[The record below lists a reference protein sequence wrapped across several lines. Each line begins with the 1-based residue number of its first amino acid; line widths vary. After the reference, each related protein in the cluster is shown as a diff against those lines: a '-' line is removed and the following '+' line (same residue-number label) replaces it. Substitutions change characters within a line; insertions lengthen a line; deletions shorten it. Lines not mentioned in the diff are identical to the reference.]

1 MQTFLASFFQD
12 LRYAIRQLRHS
23 LGFALTAIATLAL
36 GIGVNIVVFSVLNSL
51 VLQPMNYPNSDQV
64 FQLQHPHEG
73 GFEALANSYP
83 DYQALRDRNTTFSN
97 LALYRFAHIGLQTS
111 NGPAPVWGD
120 EVSGNYFDMLGV
132 QPYLGR
138 LIQPADDISPGA
150 SAYVVLSYNCWRD
163 KFGSDKNIV
172 GRIIH
177 LNKIPYTVLG
187 VTQKGF
193 VGSERFFWPDVY
205 VPVMN
210 QAQIEGY
217 NWIHERGEQDTFLIG
232 RLKPGVT
239 PAMATGNLNAVAH
252 QLAIEYPQ
260 TESNLAFELVQPGF
274 LGNLLG
280 GPVKAFAFGVML
292 LAALVLLAACANL
305 GGLFAAR
312 TTDRAREL
320 AIRVAVGAA
329 RTRLVRQ
336 LLTEAIVLSAIGG
349 AVGCVAADSLLGT
362 LSSWHLAAGFPIQ
375 LMVAPDKLVYVFAF
389 IVSLAAGI
397 LFGAVPLRQIWKT
410 NPNQAIKGGVIMTP
424 AGGKWIFRDFLLAFQ
439 IAICCLLVT
448 TSLVALRGLDRTLHA
463 NFGFDPHGVTM
474 AVVDLQ
480 LANYSR
486 TSAEQLQKQV
496 ADEVSHLPGVTAVG
510 YASSTPLGIYTS
522 NTSVYAADAPEMSVK
537 NRKFMTPYFKVS
549 PGYIPAAGTRLLLGR
564 NFTPLDDAKAPKV
577 AIINQTFAVNLFGTE
592 NAVGKYMK
600 IFGNKTEIV
609 GVVENGKYT
618 TVSEEPTPAL
628 FVPIFQMGN
637 EQMCMLVRADRDP
650 SQVASAIHDVIRRLD
665 PNLPISSLGSWQ
677 DALAIMLLP
686 SRAAAT
692 ALALFG
698 ALGILLAV
706 TGIFGLASYTVSRRM
721 KELGIRVALGASR
734 GQVLRAALH
743 RPVILLGFGSLGG
756 LVFGVLA
763 SRILAS
769 IVYQA
774 TPNDPLVLF
783 GVAFTMLLVGLLAT
797 WIPARRVFHVDPIK
811 VLRDE

>member
-1 MQTFLASFFQD
+1 MQTFLASVFQD

-23 LGFALTAIATLAL
+23 PGFALTAVATLAL

-51 VLQPMNYPNSDQV
+51 VLQPMNYPHADQV
-64 FQLQHPHEG
+64 YQLQHPGEDG
-73 GFEALANSYP
+73 VGALANSYP
-83 DYQALRDRNTTFSN
+83 DYKALRDRNTTFSN

-172 GRIIH
+172 GRVIH

-187 VTQKGF
+187 VTQEGF

-210 QAQIEGY
+210 QAQIEGF

-239 PAMATGNLNAVAH
+239 PAMATANLNAVAH
-252 QLAIEYPQ
+252 QLAKEYPQ
-260 TESNLAFELVQPGF
+260 TETNLAFELVQPGF

-280 GPVKAFAFGVML
+280 GPVKAFAFAVML
-292 LAALVLLAACANL
+292 LAGLVLLAACANL

-349 AVGCVAADSLLGT
+349 AVGCVAANSLLGA
-362 LSSWHLAAGFPIQ
+362 LSNWHLAAGFPIQ
-375 LMVAPDKLVYVFAF
+375 LIVTPDKLVFAF
-389 IVSLAAGI
+389 AFVVSLAAGV

-410 NPNQAIKGGVIMTP
+410 NPNQAIKGGVAMTP
-424 AGGKWIFRDFLLAFQ
+424 GGGKWVFRDLLLAIQ

-448 TSLVALRGLDRTLHA
+448 SSLVALRGLDRTLHA
-463 NFGFDPHGVTM
+463 NVGFDPHGVSL

-480 LANYSR
+480 LANYSG
-486 TSAEQLQKQV
+486 TSADQFQKHV

-510 YASSTPLGIYTS
+510 YASATPLGIYTS
-522 NTSVYAADAPEMSVK
+522 NTAVYAS
-537 NRKFMTPYFKVS
+537 RC
-549 PGYIPAAGTRLLLGR
+549 AGTEC
-564 NFTPLDDAKAPKV
+564 
-577 AIINQTFAVNLFGTE
+577 Q
-592 NAVGKYMK
+592 
-600 IFGNKTEIV
+600 
-609 GVVENGKYT
+609 
-618 TVSEEPTPAL
+618 EP
-628 FVPIFQMGN
+628 
-637 EQMCMLVRADRDP
+637 
-650 SQVASAIHDVIRRLD
+650 
-665 PNLPISSLGSWQ
+665 
-677 DALAIMLLP
+677 
-686 SRAAAT
+686 
-692 ALALFG
+692 
-698 ALGILLAV
+698 
-706 TGIFGLASYTVSRRM
+706 
-721 KELGIRVALGASR
+721 
-734 GQVLRAALH
+734 
-743 RPVILLGFGSLGG
+743 
-756 LVFGVLA
+756 
-763 SRILAS
+763 
-769 IVYQA
+769 
-774 TPNDPLVLF
+774 
-783 GVAFTMLLVGLLAT
+783 
-797 WIPARRVFHVDPIK
+797 
-811 VLRDE
+811 

>member
-1 MQTFLASFFQD
+1 MATVFQD

-23 LGFALTAIATLAL
+23 PGFALTAIATLAL
-36 GIGVNIVVFSVLNSL
+36 GIGVNIVVFSVLNAL
-51 VLQPMNYPNSDQV
+51 VLQPMNYPNADQV
-64 FQLQHPHEG
+64 YQLQHPGEG

-83 DYQALRDRNTTFSN
+83 DYKDLRDRNTTFSN
-97 LALYRFAHIGLQTS
+97 LAMYRFVHIGLQTS

-120 EVSGNYFDMLGV
+120 EVSGNYFQMLDV

-138 LIQPADDISPGA
+138 LIQPADDTSPGA
-150 SAYVVLSYNCWRD
+150 SAYVVLSYSCWRD
-163 KFGSDKNIV
+163 RFGSDKSIV

-177 LNKIPYTVLG
+177 LNKVPYTVLG

-193 VGSERFFWPDVY
+193 VGTERFFWPDVY

-210 QAQIEGY
+210 QAQIESY
-217 NWIHERGEQDTFLIG
+217 DWIHHRDEQDIFLVG

-239 PAMATGNLNAVAH
+239 PAMATSNLNAVAH
-252 QLAIEYPQ
+252 QLAKEHPQ
-260 TESNLAFELVQPGF
+260 TETNLAFELVQPGF
-274 LGNLLG
+274 LGNILG
-280 GPVKAFAFGVML
+280 GPVKAFALGVML
-292 LAALVLLAACANL
+292 LAGLVLLAACANL

-336 LLTEAIVLSAIGG
+336 LLTEAVLLSAVGG
-349 AVGCVAADSLLGT
+349 TVGCVAANSLLGA
-362 LSSWHLAAGFPIQ
+362 LSNWHLAAGFPIQ

-389 IVSLAAGI
+389 IISLAAGV

-410 NPNQAIKGGVIMTP
+410 NPNQAIKGGVTTTP
-424 AGGKWIFRDFLLAFQ
+424 AGGKWVFRDLLLAFQ

-448 TSLVALRGLDRTLHA
+448 SSLVALRGLDRTLHA
-463 NFGFDPHGVTM
+463 NFGFDPKGVTL

-480 LANYSR
+480 LANYSGP
-486 TSAEQLQKQV
+486 SAEQFQKHL
-496 ADEVSHLPGVTAVG
+496 ADEVSHLPDVTAVG
-510 YASSTPLGIYTS
+510 YASATPLDIYTS
-522 NTSVYAADAPEMSVK
+522 NTAVFAADAAEMSVK

-549 PGYIPAAGTRLLLGR
+549 PGYMSAAGTRILIGR
-564 NFTPLDDAKAPKV
+564 NFTQQDDAKAPKV
-577 AIINQTFAVNLFGTE
+577 AIVNQTFAEKLFGKE
-592 NAVGKYMK
+592 NAVGRYMK

-618 TVSEEPTPAL
+618 SVSEEPSPAL

-637 EQMCMLVRADRDP
+637 EQMCMLVRSNRDANQLAP
-650 SQVASAIHDVIRRLD
+650 AIHDVIRRLD

-686 SRAAAT
+686 SQAAAT
-692 ALALFG
+692 ALAVFG

-721 KELGIRVALGASR
+721 KELGIRVALGASH
-734 GQVLRAALH
+734 GQVLHAALR
-743 RPVILLGFGSLGG
+743 RPVILLGFGSLAG
-756 LVFGVLA
+756 LALGVFA

-774 TPNDPLVLF
+774 TPNDPLVLI
-783 GVAFTMLLVGLLAT
+783 GVALTMLLIGVLAT
-797 WIPARRVFHVDPIK
+797 WIPARRVLHVDPTN

>member
-1 MQTFLASFFQD
+1 MQTFLASVFQD

-23 LGFALTAIATLAL
+23 PGFALTAIATLAL
-36 GIGVNIVVFSVLNSL
+36 GIGVNIVVFSVLNAL
-51 VLQPMNYPNSDQV
+51 VLQPMNYPNSRQV
-64 FQLQHPHEG
+64 YALQHPGEDG
-73 GFEALANSYP
+73 IAALANSYP
-83 DYQALRDRNTTFSN
+83 DYQDLRDRNTTFSD
-97 LALYRFAHIGLQTS
+97 LATYRFAHIGLQTS

-132 QPYLGR
+132 RPYLGR
-138 LIQPADDISPGA
+138 LIQPADDTSPGA

-163 KFGSDKNIV
+163 RFGGDKSIV
-172 GRIIH
+172 GRVIH
-177 LNKIPYTVLG
+177 LNKVPYTVLG

-193 VGSERFFWPDVY
+193 VGTERFFWPEVF

-217 NWIHERGEQDTFLIG
+217 SWIHERGEQDIFLVG
-232 RLKPGVT
+232 RLKPGIT
-239 PAMATGNLNAVAH
+239 AAMATSNLNAIAH
-252 QLAIEYPQ
+252 QLAKEHPQ
-260 TESNLAFELVQPGF
+260 TEANLAFELAQPGF
-274 LGNLLG
+274 LGNVLG

-292 LAALVLLAACANL
+292 LAGLVLLAACANL

-336 LLTEAIVLSAIGG
+336 LLTEAIVLSAMGG
-349 AVGCVAADSLLGT
+349 AVGCVAANSLLGA
-362 LSSWHLAAGFPIQ
+362 LSNWHLAAGFPIQ

-389 IVSLAAGI
+389 IVSLAAGV
-397 LFGAVPLRQIWKT
+397 LFGAVPLREIWKT
-410 NPNQAIKGGVIMTP
+410 NPNQAIKGGVTMTP
-424 AGGKWIFRDFLLAFQ
+424 GGRKWVFRDLLLAFQ

-448 TSLVALRGLDRTLHA
+448 SSLVALRGLDRTLHA
-463 NFGFDPHGVTM
+463 NLGFDPKGVTL

-480 LANYSR
+480 LANYSG
-486 TSAEQLQKQV
+486 TSAEQFQKHL
-496 ADEVSHLPGVTAVG
+496 ADEVSHFPGVTAVG
-510 YASSTPLGIYTS
+510 YGSTTPLGIYTS
-522 NTSVYAADAPEMSVK
+522 NTAVYAADAAELSVK

-549 PGYIPAAGTRLLLGR
+549 PGYMPAAGTRLLVGR
-564 NFTPLDDAKAPKV
+564 NFTPQDDATAPKV
-577 AIINQTFAVNLFGTE
+577 AIVNRNFAERLFGTE
-592 NAVGKYMK
+592 NVIGKYMK

-609 GVVENGKYT
+609 GVVEDGKYAA
-618 TVSEEPTPAL
+618 VSEEPTPAL

-637 EQMCMLVRADRDP
+637 EQMCMLVRSNRDTN
-650 SQVASAIHDVIRRLD
+650 QMISAIHDVVRRLD
-665 PNLPISSLGSWQ
+665 PNLPISSLSSWQ

-692 ALALFG
+692 SLALFG

-734 GQVLRAALH
+734 RQVLHAALR
-743 RPVILLGFGSLGG
+743 RPLILLGFGSLAG
-756 LVFGVLA
+756 LALGVFA

-774 TPNDPLVLF
+774 TPNDPLVLI
-783 GVAFTMLLVGLLAT
+783 GVALTMLLVGVLAT
-797 WIPARRVFHVDPIK
+797 WIPALRVLHVDPTN